1 MRLAEHVP
9 VSPSGS
15 ELAVTRLQAS
25 KKASDWAERRKQAL
39 DRAHQ
44 IREQRIA
51 EAKVRVVK
59 ELSSLNEEIVMLNDA
74 VQMLAGATGRGYRS
88 AAAAAAKRN
97 GLRR

>member
-1 MRLAEHVP
+1 MAIRAGLQGAMYVIDLWSAHVRASLSITTPRHSRLAKCVWP
-9 VSPSGS
+9 STYLVSPSGS

-59 ELSSLNEEIVMLNDA
+59 LS
-74 VQMLAGATGRGYRS
+74 
-88 AAAAAAKRN
+88 
-97 GLRR
+97 